1 MTKRLNLKTIL
12 TISVLHF
19 CICSAGFADKVIYV
33 DDDANG
39 LNDGSSWVNAYKYL
53 QNALADANSSPKPV
67 EIRVAQGIYKPDQGS
82 GKTPGDREAAFQL
95 INGVTLKGGYAG
107 LGQPDPNAWDIELYE
122 TILNGDLAG
131 NDVCVNDPCDLL
143 TEPSRAENSY
153 HLVVAG
159 IGADIGA
166 DANAVLDG
174 FIITAGNAN
183 GEDYPNNQSGGG
195 GILIRWYFPFG
206 QGPILTNCK
215 FTRNSAYSGGGMFN
229 DHSRTTLTNCTFSE
243 NFAIWG
249 GAIGD
254 DGHPWPK
261 LVNCILN
268 NNRASYKGGA
278 IANGESHAA
287 LENCTLIANHAQ
299 LGGAIYNGDGGA
311 ILTNC
316 TVIGNSAERG
326 GAVLNNDGDVTMT
339 SCVVKENSCT
349 DRGGVVFLSGDDT
362 ATLTNCI
369 LTANSAGQGGV
380 LHIGND
386 SYAKVT
392 NCTLNGNRATNN
404 GGALYL
410 GVPDSAIVTNCIL
423 WLNKPQ
429 AIYPKLLGSKIVITY
444 NDVQGGWIGEGNINA
459 DPCFA
464 GPNNGDYHLK
474 SQAGRWDAN
483 EGQWTKDEVTSLC
496 IDAGDP
502 MSPIGLEPFPN
513 GGIINM
519 GAYGGTVEASKSY
532 FGQPVCETIIAG
544 DINGDCKVNLTDFAL
559 MVFHWLEER

>member
-1 MTKRLNLKTIL
+1 MNKSLLTFICLLLVVPCQAKT
-12 TISVLHF
+12 
-19 CICSAGFADKVIYV
+19 IYV
-33 DDDANG
+33 DANALG
-39 LNDGSSWVNAYKYL
+39 ANNGSSWTDAYKYL
-53 QNALADANSSPKPV
+53 QDALADANSSTKPV
-67 EIRVAQGIYKPDQGS
+67 EICVAQGVYRPDEDTLHSNG
-82 GKTPGDREAAFQL
+82 TGDRTATFQL

-107 LGQPDPNAWDIELYE
+107 FGQPDPNERDIKLYE
-122 TILNGDLAG
+122 TILSGDLAG
-131 NDVCVNDPCDLL
+131 NDVDVNDPCDLL

-183 GEDYPNNQSGGG
+183 GQDYPNYQSIGG
-195 GILIRWYFPFG
+195 GIHIRWSFRPIE

-215 FTRNSAYSGGGMFN
+215 FTQNSAKSGGGMFT
-229 DHSRTTLTNCTFSE
+229 DHTTAILTNCTFSE

-249 GAIGD
+249 GGIGN
-254 DGHPWPK
+254 DGHPGPK
-261 LVNCILN
+261 LVNCTLN
-268 NNRASYKGGA
+268 DNCASYKGGA
-278 IANGESHAA
+278 IANGESRPT
-287 LENCTLIANHAQ
+287 LENCTLISNHAQ
-299 LGGAIYNGDGGA
+299 LGGAIYNGEAGTT
-311 ILTNC
+311 LTNC

-326 GAVLNNDGDVTMT
+326 GAVFNNDGDVTMT
-339 SCVVKENSCT
+339 NCVVKENSCT
-349 DRGGVVFLSGDDT
+349 DRGGVVYLSSDDI
-362 ATLTNCI
+362 AWLTNCI
-369 LTANSAGQGGV
+369 LTANSAGQGGA
-380 LHIGND
+380 LYIGDD
-386 SYAKVT
+386 SYAKLT

-429 AIYPKLLGSKIVITY
+429 AIYPELLGSKIVITY

-474 SQAGRWDAN
+474 SQAGRWDPLIA
-483 EGQWTKDEVTSLC
+483 GWIKDDVTSPC

-502 MSPIGLEPFPN
+502 ASPIGLEPFPN

-519 GAYGGTVEASKSY
+519 GAYGGTIEASKSY
-532 FGQPVCETIIAG
+532 FGEPVCETIIAG
-544 DINGDCKVNLTDFAL
+544 DINGDCIVNLKDFAF
-559 MVFHWLEER
+559 MAFHWLEEH